1 MFKGKKDKE
10 KEKEKDH
17 LGSKKDVKSPISSPS
32 TSSVLRKLSNQT
44 PQKPAPEPEIIPD
57 DATLDKLLEETMVL
71 ILKF

>member
-44 PQKPAPEPEIIPD
+44 PQKSAPEPEIIPD

-71 ILKF
+71 KLKF